1 MNRRNEWEN
10 LLKTANEDL
19 KADGIRI
26 SIDDD
31 EEEGYFRCII
41 YKGNR
46 KIETYAENY
55 YEDELDE
62 LVNDVWSYA
71 KGLVNKGNGKKGIW
85 DAVEE
90 NGWKQYDDFVS
101 LIKDTLAPN
110 NPQDNEKA
118 YEIEDEVNAYL
129 AKMFKEL
136 EEKYL

>member
-55 YEDELDE
+55 YEDELGE
-62 LVNDVWSYA
+62 LINDAWSYA

-90 NGWKQYDDFVS
+90 NGWRQYDDFVS

-110 NPQDNEKA
+110 IPQDNEKA